1 MRSPS
6 LIENWDS
13 KGMAFW
19 AASELLFP
27 GCRFEW
33 MLLLEFWSS
42 CAARLQPRLATDLSG
57 PFWVLSSTRKAEASL
72 ARAFE
77 LPQDSTWLEMCFLR
91 RGRKLNLNCLP
102 QPLPIS
108 CHRIFLSKGVD
119 SNIVIALWLA
129 LSWPI
134 VSQLVPT
141 GARRVIIQ
149 LAEVA
154 LSTT

>member
-1 MRSPS
+1 MFGNVFPMGRQEVEPELSTSTCTHTLPS
-6 LIENWDS
+6 QFFFS
-13 KGMAFW
+13 
-19 AASELLFP
+19 
-27 GCRFEW
+27 
-33 MLLLEFWSS
+33 
-42 CAARLQPRLATDLSG
+42 
-57 PFWVLSSTRKAEASL
+57 
-72 ARAFE
+72 
-77 LPQDSTWLEMCFLR
+77 
-91 RGRKLNLNCLP
+91 
-102 QPLPIS
+102 
-108 CHRIFLSKGVD
+108 SKGVD